1 MSNTKNIQKAFNQF
15 NDKITLKGSKRENLI
30 RGRDGLR
37 NRIKAKFTEKERLQP
52 KFYMQGSFA
61 MKTTVNPIEDKEYD
75 VDDGVYIQGYSD
87 KEMSEW
93 PSVQTVHTWIKNAV
107 QNYTS
112 NEPIDKNTCVRVVFV
127 ENYHI
132 DLPIYISKNE
142 DIYLAHK
149 ENGWSISDPKEFT
162 DWFIEKIKNY
172 GEQIRSNVKYL
183 KAWKDYKNIPLK
195 GLEITIL
202 VANNFYG
209 STENDLNSLLG
220 TVANINN
227 TLKYNFSCEKP
238 VKPYEDLFEKKS
250 ETQREQILKSLERMQ
265 EQLNKATNEEDVDKI
280 NEILSGIFGDRFPK
294 VEKDKEEQENYIK
307 TTSPAI
313 IKNDGHSA

>member
-195 GLEITIL
+195 GIEITIL
-202 VANNFYG
+202 VANNFYR

-227 TLKYNFSCEKP
+227 TLKYNFSCKKP

-250 ETQREQILKSLERMQ
+250 ETQREQILKSLERME
-265 EQLNKATNEEDVDKI
+265 EQLNKATNEEDIDKVYD
-280 NEILSGIFGDRFPK
+280 ILKEVFGDRFPK
-294 VEKDKEEQENYIK
+294 IEKDKEEQENYIK

>member
-250 ETQREQILKSLERMQ
+250 ETQREQILKSLERME